1 MGSRGALVSRI
12 CGGREFFLCG
22 WGRFGGGCDDK
33 VDGFEVV
40 LEAGGRGEGMAM
52 ESNMPS
58 SSALSRHAISF
69 QTGALNTTSEMV
81 PMMGS
86 GYFGVNSTGGMVFSA
101 GNSAVLSN
109 NLGLAQAGN
118 SSSSLLVDYVPGLK
132 HDADLAVEWSAD
144 EQDKLN
150 EGLRRYADEPNIMKY
165 IKIAAMLQDK
175 TVRDVA
181 LRCRWMTRK
190 RRKPEEHN
198 LGKKVNSRKDK
209 LVELS
214 ATNSSCL
221 PQNVAAYTP
230 MIQHMD
236 HNELLS
242 CEGIDGASRLLLKQN
257 LQAFNQIS
265 TNLHMLKL
273 QENLDLFYRAR
284 NNITSVLKNM
294 RDMPGIMS
302 QMPPLP
308 VSIDEDLASTILP
321 NISQQIMFGSHGRIQ
336 LKQEPRC

>member
-1 MGSRGALVSRI
+1 
-12 CGGREFFLCG
+12 
-22 WGRFGGGCDDK
+22 
-33 VDGFEVV
+33 
-40 LEAGGRGEGMAM
+40 MAM

-69 QTGALNTTSEMV
+69 QTGALNTTSERV

-86 GYFGVNSTGGMVFSA
+86 SYFGVNNTGGMVFSA
-101 GNSAVLSN
+101 GNSATLSN

-118 SSSSLLVDYVPGLK
+118 SSSSLFLDHVPGLK
-132 HDADLAVEWSAD
+132 HDADLAVEWSAE
-144 EQDKLN
+144 EQEKLN
-150 EGLRRYADEPNIMKY
+150 EGLRRYADQPNIMKY
-165 IKIAAMLQDK
+165 IKIAATLQDK

-190 RRKPEEHN
+190 RRKLEEHS
-198 LGKKVNSRKDK
+198 LVKKVNSRKDK

-214 ATNSSCL
+214 STNSCL
-221 PQNVAAYTP
+221 PQNMAAYTP
-230 MIQHMD
+230 MIRHMD
-236 HNELLS
+236 QNELLS
-242 CEGIDGASRLLLKQN
+242 CEGIDAASRQLLKQN
-257 LQAFNQIS
+257 AQAFSQIS

-273 QENLDLFYRAR
+273 QENLNLFYHAR
-284 NNITSVLKNM
+284 SNITSILDNM

-308 VSIDEDLASTILP
+308 VTIDEDLASTILSP
-321 NISQQIMFGSHGRIQ
+321 NISQPIMFGSHGRIQ

>member
-1 MGSRGALVSRI
+1 
-12 CGGREFFLCG
+12 
-22 WGRFGGGCDDK
+22 
-33 VDGFEVV
+33 
-40 LEAGGRGEGMAM
+40 MAM

-58 SSALSRHAISF
+58 SSALGRHAISF
-69 QTGALNTTSEMV
+69 QAGALNTTSEMV
-81 PMMGS
+81 PMMGGS
-86 GYFGVNSTGGMVFSA
+86 YFGVNGTGGGMVFSA
-101 GNSAVLSN
+101 GNSATLGNS
-109 NLGLAQAGN
+109 LGLAQAGN
-118 SSSSLLVDYVPGLK
+118 SSSSLLLDYVPGLK
-132 HDADLAVEWSAD
+132 HDADLAVEWSAE

-165 IKIAAMLQDK
+165 IKIAATLQDK

-221 PQNVAAYTP
+221 PQNMAAYTP
-230 MIQHMD
+230 MNRHMD
-236 HNELLS
+236 QNELLS
-242 CEGIDGASRLLLKQN
+242 CEGIDGTSRQLLKQN
-257 LQAFNQIS
+257 AQAFNQIS

-273 QENLDLFYRAR
+273 QENLDLFYRTR
-284 NNITSVLKNM
+284 NNISSILENM
-294 RDMPGIMS
+294 RDTPGIMS

-308 VSIDEDLASTILP
+308 VSIDEDLANTILP
-321 NISQQIMFGSHGRIQ
+321 NISQSIMFGSHGRIP

>member
-1 MGSRGALVSRI
+1 
-12 CGGREFFLCG
+12 
-22 WGRFGGGCDDK
+22 
-33 VDGFEVV
+33 
-40 LEAGGRGEGMAM
+40 MAM

-242 CEGIDGASRLLLKQN
+242 CEDKCLKCMSSVVGIDGASRLLLKQN

-265 TNLHMLKL
+265 TNLHLLKL